1 MNRGV
6 QDSQV
11 SYGVLSGVAM
21 GFETMETLF
30 MDTVEKSI
38 SYVSKVDNPWLGV
51 YPDIGNLMQKADKV
65 I

>member
-1 MNRGV
+1 MRW
-6 QDSQV
+6 
-11 SYGVLSGVAM
+11 GVAM
-21 GFETMETLF
+21 GFETMETPF
-30 MDTVEKSI
+30 MDTVEKSM